1 MANINEY
8 NVLDFYNECE
18 SKVDAAKATSQ
29 LNALLIFV
37 YDSENIHR
45 QYQLLAWRDQLTHA
59 VTLRIFLDNKL
70 ENIMRS
76 VGELKLV
83 VGNSLIVEFDE
94 ENIIESL
101 KNDEKEGRITA
112 EQADE
117 LHLHDEEKIKA
128 EMEARRIEEEKKK
141 AEEEAKKSEES
152 STEGEE
158 NKEETPKVEG
168 EQVPPPV
175 MPNMGPMGGMN
186 PMMGML
192 GGLFG
197 GMMGGMP
204 PMPPTN
210 TDTTSNVEDD
220 EVKPVENKE
229 EVAGVID
236 GEEIK
241 EKAEKL
247 DEILN
252 TEYSTTEELEMP
264 EEEENDEKKEE

>member
-1 MANINEY
+1 MATINEY

-18 SKVDAAKATSQ
+18 SKVDKANAITQ
-29 LNALLIFV
+29 VNALLIFV

-94 ENIIESL
+94 ENIIDSL
-101 KNDEKEGRITA
+101 KVDEKEGRITA

-117 LHLHDEEKIKA
+117 LHLHDEEKRKA
-128 EMEARRIEEEKKK
+128 EMEAKRIEEEKKK

-168 EQVPPPV
+168 EQVPPAT
-175 MPNMGPMGGMN
+175 MPNMGSMGGMN

-197 GMMGGMP
+197 GMMGGMS

-210 TDTTSNVEDD
+210 TDATSNIEDA
-220 EVKPVENKE
+220 VKPVENKE
-229 EVAGVID
+229 EAVDAID
-236 GEEIK
+236 
-241 EKAEKL
+241 
-247 DEILN
+247 
-252 TEYSTTEELEMP
+252 
-264 EEEENDEKKEE
+264 NDEKKEE

>member
-1 MANINEY
+1 MASINEY

-94 ENIIESL
+94 ENIIDSL
-101 KNDEKEGRITA
+101 KNDEKEGRITV

-128 EMEARRIEEEKKK
+128 EMEAKKLEEEKKK

-152 STEGEE
+152 STEE
-158 NKEETPKVEG
+158 NKEETAKVEG

-204 PMPPTN
+204 PMPPM
-210 TDTTSNVEDD
+210 DTTSNVEDA
-220 EVKPVENKE
+220 EVKSVENKE
-229 EVAGVID
+229 EVVGVID

>member
-76 VGELKLV
+76 VGELKL
-83 VGNSLIVEFDE
+83 GNSLIVEFDE

-117 LHLHDEEKIKA
+117 LHLHDEEKLKA
-128 EMEARRIEEEKKK
+128 EMEARKLEEEKKK
-141 AEEEAKKSEES
+141 AEEEAKKSEEA
-152 STEGEE
+152 TEGEE

-168 EQVPPPV
+168 EQVPPPPV

-197 GMMGGMP
+197 GMMGGGMP
-204 PMPPTN
+204 PMPPIPGTIPPPM
-210 TDTTSNVEDD
+210 NV
-220 EVKPVENKE
+220 
-229 EVAGVID
+229 
-236 GEEIK
+236 
-241 EKAEKL
+241 
-247 DEILN
+247 
-252 TEYSTTEELEMP
+252 
-264 EEEENDEKKEE
+264 

>member
-18 SKVDAAKATSQ
+18 SKVDKANAITQ
-29 LNALLIFV
+29 VNALLIFV

-59 VTLRIFLDNKL
+59 VTFRIFLDNKL

-101 KNDEKEGRITA
+101 KTDEKEGRITA

-117 LHLHDEEKIKA
+117 LHLHDEEK
-128 EMEARRIEEEKKK
+128 KK

-152 STEGEE
+152 STEE

-175 MPNMGPMGGMN
+175 IPNMGPMGGMN

-204 PMPPTN
+204 PMQPME
-210 TDTTSNVEDD
+210 TTSNVEDA

-229 EVAGVID
+229 EVVDVID

-241 EKAEKL
+241 EKAEK
-247 DEILN
+247 
-252 TEYSTTEELEMP
+252 
-264 EEEENDEKKEE
+264 EENDEKKEE